1 MAPPTPSSSTMGIN
15 FSIFLEL
22 SNLLGLLG
30 KEMASLFWILQ
41 SISASW
47 TLKKDG
53 KAYDL
58 RYFRTT
64 MINQITLTSN
74 Y

>member
-53 KAYDL
+53 KSL
-58 RYFRTT
+58 
-64 MINQITLTSN
+64 
-74 Y
+74 